1 MRRFLGVVVLIAT
14 LRLVAVAQFPGERPQ
29 PTTLTYPR
37 LELFGGGSYG
47 YTDLFNSG
55 DRGHLYGWNAELG
68 LNATK
73 WLGFVFDASG
83 LYGTSKIPVAVP
95 APFPT
100 CPPFCPNSI
109 DTFNVTTKNYNY
121 LFGVQFSRRQEGHRV
136 TPFAEVL
143 FGHSGVRGTVP
154 GFAEVSGGLGLVGGA
169 GADYEI
175 NKRFAFRIKADY
187 FQTRMFSKT
196 QDNLRVSFGIVIRK
210 VPRKK
215 RTLEEET
222 PPQETPPS
230 QPQTNP
236 PAENPST
243 TPPPNNPPP
252 APPQPNP
259 PSDNPQTPPS
269 SSPQN

>member
-1 MRRFLGVVVLIAT
+1 VRRFLGVVVLIAA
-14 LRLVAVAQFPGERPQ
+14 LRIAAVAQFPGERPE

-37 LELFGGGSYG
+37 LELFGGGTYG

-55 DRGHLYGWNAELG
+55 ERGNLYGWNASLG
-68 LNATK
+68 LNANK

-83 LYGTSKIPVAVP
+83 LYGNSKIPVTVP

-109 DTFNVTTKNYNY
+109 DTFDVKTRNYNY
-121 LFGVQFSRRQEGHRV
+121 LFGVQFSRRREGHRV
-136 TPFAEVL
+136 TPFAEAL
-143 FGHSGVRGTVP
+143 FGHSALRGTVP

-175 NKRFAFRIKADY
+175 NKRFALRIKADY
-187 FQTRMFSKT
+187 FQTRMFSKK
-196 QDNLRVSFGIVIRK
+196 QDNLQVSFGIVIRK

-215 RTLEEET
+215 RRLEEEIPEENPPQATT
-222 PPQETPPS
+222 PPAG
-230 QPQTNP
+230 QPQANP
-236 PAENPST
+236 PAENPQTS
-243 TPPPNNPPP
+243 PPQPNAPPSDNPQT

-259 PSDNPQTPPS
+259 PQ
-269 SSPQN
+269 